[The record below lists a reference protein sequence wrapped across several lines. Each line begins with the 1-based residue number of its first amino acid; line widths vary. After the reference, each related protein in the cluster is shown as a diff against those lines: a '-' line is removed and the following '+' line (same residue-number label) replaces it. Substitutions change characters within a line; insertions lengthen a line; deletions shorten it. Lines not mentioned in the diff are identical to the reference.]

1 MLFLNYFT
9 LFPDLTTQIIQITM
23 ADIDWESINA
33 KLPFQRT
40 DEEKAKRRELFK
52 QFDPNGNGY
61 LSLAEVSKTKFI
73 ICPSFEIL
81 FMSSWSEIFTLNA

>member
-1 MLFLNYFT
+1 
-9 LFPDLTTQIIQITM
+9 M

-61 LSLAEVSKTKFI
+61 LSLAEVRKTKFMYRV
-73 ICPSFEIL
+73 SHL
-81 FMSSWSEIFTLNA
+81 KLT

>member
-1 MLFLNYFT
+1 
-9 LFPDLTTQIIQITM
+9 M
-23 ADIDWESINA
+23 AEIDWESINA

-61 LSLAEVSKTKFI
+61 LSLAEVCLIDHYDFKNKQF
-73 ICPSFEIL
+73 SFEQYL
-81 FMSSWSEIFTLNA
+81 VK